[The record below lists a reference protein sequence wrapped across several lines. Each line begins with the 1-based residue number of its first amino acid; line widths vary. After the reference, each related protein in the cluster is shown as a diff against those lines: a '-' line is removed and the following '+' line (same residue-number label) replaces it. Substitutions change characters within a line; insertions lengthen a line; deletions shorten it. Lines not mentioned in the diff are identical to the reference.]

1 MGSEEEADN
10 RQFVIDF
17 YAAMAYGEL
26 CAFERFSAD
35 ARFSPTLHD
44 RIAIG
49 KLAAEEFEHF
59 ELVSAELAG
68 LGVQVEE
75 AMKPFQAFV
84 DAFHERTKPA
94 DWYEA
99 LMKTYVSDALSG
111 DFYRVVADYLD
122 PHSRDV
128 VARIKADIGQAEVLR
143 ARLAQA
149 VAEDARLASRL
160 ALWGRRLVGE
170 ALTQAQRVA
179 FEHQFLGA
187 LLRQADP
194 AARKAATDAL
204 FVQLTVNH
212 SRRMSA
218 LGLTA

>member
-1 MGSEEEADN
+1 MGSEEEAGS

-49 KLAAEEFEHF
+49 KLAAEEFAHF
-59 ELVSAELAG
+59 ELVSAELAA
-68 LGVQVEE
+68 LGVDVEV
-75 AMKPFQAFV
+75 AMEPFQAFV

-99 LMKTYVSDALSG
+99 LMKAYVSDAVSG
-111 DFYRVVADYLD
+111 DFYRAVAGYLD
-122 PHSRDV
+122 PHSRDLV
-128 VARIKADIGQAEVLR
+128 SRIKADTGQAEVLR

-149 VAEDARLASRL
+149 LSGDDRLASRL
-160 ALWGRRLVGE
+160 ALWSRRLLGE

-194 AARKAATDAL
+194 ASRKAATDAL
-204 FVQLTVNH
+204 FAQLTGNH
-212 SRRMSA
+212 SRRMNS